1 MINLRFHIVSLVAV
15 FLALAIG
22 IAVGATVVDQG
33 LVSQSQRR
41 IASLD
46 RTLEDRA
53 SAIRDLRNDNAAL
66 ETFGEQAEDRM
77 VSDRLLAKSVLF
89 VTDGAIDDD
98 RTAELTNTLRSSGAR
113 VLGTLAIGPS
123 LNISAPQALER
134 ARVAV
139 GATSTRPDTVR
150 FLVGQRI
157 IGAIGRPF
165 DVESLQPLVAAGLI
179 ERRSASD
186 DSFPEVIPIGTR
198 VVFLRGQSSSVTV
211 ADASSWIGR
220 LANMAPVVVVGGND
234 DPLVRQV
241 RDVAA
246 LAARVSTVDDVDDR
260 AGRVGTVYVLEDLGR
275 GRVGH
280 YGSADGAERLIPTP

>member
-41 IASLD
+41 IESLD

-53 SAIRDLRNDNAAL
+53 SAIRDLKLEKAAL
-66 ETFGEQAEDRM
+66 EKFGEQSEDRM
-77 VSDRLLAKSVLF
+77 VSNRLLAKSVLF
-89 VTDGAIDDD
+89 VTDGAIDDN
-98 RTAELTNTLRSSGAR
+98 RTAELANTLRASGAR
-113 VLGTLAIGPS
+113 VLGTLAIGPA
-123 LNISAPQALER
+123 LEILAPETLER

-139 GATSTRPDTVR
+139 GATSTRPETVR

-165 DVESLQPLVAAGLI
+165 DVESLQPLAATGLV
-179 ERRSASD
+179 ERRPVSD
-186 DSFPEVIPIGTR
+186 GSFPDVIPVGTR
-198 VVFLRGQSSSVTV
+198 VVFLRGASSTIDV
-211 ADASSWIGR
+211 ADTAAWIGR
-220 LANMAPVVVVGGND
+220 LADMIPVVIVGRND
-234 DPLVRQV
+234 DPMVRKV
-241 RDVAA
+241 RDVTA
-246 LAARVSTVDDVDDR
+246 LAKRVSTIDDAADR
-260 AGRVGTVYVLEDLGR
+260 AGRVGTVYALEDLGR

-280 YGSADGAERLIPTP
+280 YGSADGAQRLIPTP

>member
-41 IASLD
+41 IESLD

-53 SAIRDLRNDNAAL
+53 SAVRDLKLEKAAL
-66 ETFGEQAEDRM
+66 EKFGEQSEDRM

-89 VTDGAIDDD
+89 VTDGAIDDN
-98 RTAELTNTLRSSGAR
+98 RTAELANTLRASGAR
-113 VLGTLAIGPS
+113 VLGTLAIGPA
-123 LNISAPQALER
+123 LEILAPETLER

-139 GATSTRPDTVR
+139 GATSTRPETVR

-157 IGAIGRPF
+157 FGAIGRPF
-165 DVESLQPLVAAGLI
+165 DVESLQSLVATGLV
-179 ERRSASD
+179 ERRPASD
-186 DSFPEVIPIGTR
+186 GSFPEVIPVGTR
-198 VVFLRGQSSSVTV
+198 VVFLRGASSTIDV
-211 ADASSWIGR
+211 ADAAAWIGR
-220 LANMAPVVVVGGND
+220 MADMIPVVVVGRND
-234 DPLVRQV
+234 DPMVRKV
-241 RDVAA
+241 RDVTA
-246 LAARVSTVDDVDDR
+246 LAARVSTIDDADDR
-260 AGRVGTVYVLEDLGR
+260 AGRVGTVYALEDLGR

-280 YGSADGAERLIPTP
+280 YGSADGAQRLIPTP

>member
-53 SAIRDLRNDNAAL
+53 VAIRDLKNENAAL
-66 ETFGEQAEDRM
+66 DAFGEQSEDRM

-98 RTAELTNTLRSSGAR
+98 RTAELANTLRSAGAR

-123 LNISAPQALER
+123 LRISAPQELER

-179 ERRSASD
+179 ERRPASD
-186 DSFPEVIPIGTR
+186 GSFPEVIPVGTR
-198 VVFLRGQSSSVTV
+198 VVFLRSGS
-211 ADASSWIGR
+211 ASAEPAETAAWIGR
-220 LANMAPVVVVGGND
+220 LAAMAPVVVVGQSD

-241 RDVAA
+241 RGVAA
-246 LAARVSTVDDVDDR
+246 LAARVSTIDDLDDR
-260 AGRVGTVYVLEDLGR
+260 AGRVGTVYALEDLGR

-280 YGSADGAERLIPTP
+280 YGSADGAERLIPAP

>member
-46 RTLEDRA
+46 RTLEERA
-53 SAIRDLRNDNAAL
+53 STISDLRNETGEL
-66 ETFGEQAEDRM
+66 ERFGEQAEDRM

-98 RTAELTNTLRSSGAR
+98 RTAELANTLRSSGAR

-123 LNISAPQALER
+123 LDISSPDVLER

-139 GATSTRPDTVR
+139 GATSTRPNTVR

-186 DSFPEVIPIGTR
+186 ASFPEVIPVGTR
-198 VVFLRGQSSSVTV
+198 VVFLRAESSTV
-211 ADASSWIGR
+211 DVSAAASWIER
-220 LANMAPVVVVGGND
+220 LAAMAPVVVVGRTE
-234 DPLVRQV
+234 DPLVQNV
-241 RDVAA
+241 RDAAA
-246 LAARVSTVDDVDDR
+246 LAARVSTIDDVDDR
-260 AGRVGTVYVLEDLGR
+260 AGRVSTVYALEDLGR

-280 YGSADGAERLIPTP
+280 YGSADDAERLIPTP

>member
-53 SAIRDLRNDNAAL
+53 VAIRDLKNENAAL
-66 ETFGEQAEDRM
+66 DAFGEQSEDRM

-98 RTAELTNTLRSSGAR
+98 RTAELANTLRSAGAR

-123 LNISAPQALER
+123 LRISAPQELER

-150 FLVGQRI
+150 FLVGQRM
-157 IGAIGRPF
+157 G
-165 DVESLQPLVAAGLI
+165 LVAATRLWKHKQTIGV
-179 ERRSASD
+179 RRLTNDRA
-186 DSFPEVIPIGTR
+186 
-198 VVFLRGQSSSVTV
+198 
-211 ADASSWIGR
+211 
-220 LANMAPVVVVGGND
+220 VGGDHKLNIRKMPLQPEADLPLPFRVKMGVDFVDQD
-234 DPLVRQV
+234 DP
-241 RDVAA
+241 AA
-246 LAARVSTVDDVDDR
+246 LD
-260 AGRVGTVYVLEDLGR
+260 E
-275 GRVGH
+275 
-280 YGSADGAERLIPTP
+280 

>member
-53 SAIRDLRNDNAAL
+53 TAIADLKNANAAL
-66 ETFGEQAEDRM
+66 ETFGKQSEGRM
-77 VSDRLLAKSVLF
+77 VRDRLLAKSILF
-89 VTDGAIDDD
+89 ITDGAIDDAS
-98 RTAELTNTLRSSGAR
+98 TIELANTLRSSGAR
-113 VLGTLAIGPS
+113 VLGTLVIGASFAITSPD
-123 LNISAPQALER
+123 ALER

-165 DVESLQPLVAAGLI
+165 DVESLRPLIAAGLI

-186 DSFPEVIPIGTR
+186 GSFPEVIPIGTR
-198 VVFLRGQSSSVTV
+198 VVFLRGKTSSVEV

-220 LANMAPVVVVGGND
+220 LAAMTPVVVVGRND
-234 DPLVRQV
+234 DQMVRQV

-246 LAARVSTVDDVDDR
+246 LAARVSTIDDVGDR
-260 AGRVGTVYVLEDLGR
+260 AGRVGTVYALEDLGR

-280 YGSADGAERLIPTP
+280 YGSADGADRLIPAP